1 MQKIHYVNKPS
12 QLYVVR
18 VDVKSASPFSAS
30 IHQVLKSYRVADTDS
45 KARAVLEWLKSEE
58 NYQRARAL
66 FFQRKTNIDLLD
78 IPARTGTKKHYEACA
93 LILTLAN
100 TYQDLCLRRF
110 APGVFPELVNN
121 F

>member
-18 VDVKSASPFSAS
+18 AGVKKALPFSAS
-30 IHQVLKSYRVADTDS
+30 IYQQLKGYRVAETDS

-58 NYQRARAL
+58 NYTVARAIL
-66 FFQRKTNIDLLD
+66 FQRKKNIDLLD

-93 LILTLAN
+93 LILTLAYDFQYL
-100 TYQDLCLRRF
+100 TLRRF
-110 APGVFPELVNN
+110 APGIYPELINN